1 MVSETFTQKVCIDE
15 LFLFSFSLLGIWILT
30 PGPNIFSLLQ
40 AEAVSNLPTRP
51 TDNEL
56 LELYGLYKQATVGD
70 NNTEK
75 PGMFDS
81 KGKYKWEHWEKLK
94 GTPQEEAE
102 QKYIALVD
110 ELLAKYSS

>member
-1 MVSETFTQKVCIDE
+1 
-15 LFLFSFSLLGIWILT
+15 
-30 PGPNIFSLLQ
+30 
-40 AEAVSNLPTRP
+40 
-51 TDNEL
+51 
-56 LELYGLYKQATVGD
+56 
-70 NNTEK
+70 
-75 PGMFDS
+75 MFDF